1 MEVGAFLVVFF
12 FKKIDGNNS
21 VPYPIKLEPSV
32 VCVEI
37 KGTYIQSDETSS
49 LRGHIILGKRFYT

>member
-1 MEVGAFLVVFF
+1 MILFFLDGCWCFFFSCF
-12 FKKIDGNNS
+12 FKKIGCNNS

-37 KGTYIQSDETSS
+37 KGTYRIYKVMKP
-49 LRGHIILGKRFYT
+49 IA

>member
-1 MEVGAFLVVFF
+1 MLFLVVCFVCFF
-12 FKKIDGNNS
+12 FLIDDNNS

-37 KGTYIQSDETSS
+37 KGTYI
-49 LRGHIILGKRFYT
+49 IYKMMKPIA

>member
-1 MEVGAFLVVFF
+1 MDVGAFFFSCF

-21 VPYPIKLEPSV
+21 VPYPIKLEPSA

-37 KGTYIQSDETSS
+37 KGTYIIYKVMKPIS
-49 LRGHIILGKRFYT
+49 